1 MTDTALSPAPAKASA
16 FHELKVLWVRHWTDQ
31 LFSFALERPD
41 DFRFRSGEFVMIGLP
56 GEAKEGVSGKP
67 ILRAY
72 SIASPTWDEQLEFL
86 SIKVADGPLTA
97 RLQKIQPGDTVLM
110 GRKPTGTLVL
120 DALTGG
126 ERLWLIGTGTGL
138 APWIS
143 VARDPD
149 TYSRFRQVVICHTVR
164 NIADLSYR
172 DFLTSG
178 IHDDPLIGDEARAQL
193 TYYPTVTREAF
204 DTSDGER
211 GGRITDRIKSGALFA
226 DLDLPPGFSPER
238 DRVML
243 CGSMAMIK
251 EAAAL
256 LETFGLKEGSNAE
269 PGDYV
274 LERAFVG

>member
-1 MTDTALSPAPAKASA
+1 MTDVAAASPPAKASPFQA
-16 FHELKVLWVRHWTDQ
+16 LEVLWVRHWTDQ
-31 LFSFALERPD
+31 LFSFAIARPE

-56 GEAKEGVSGKP
+56 GLDSGKP
-67 ILRAY
+67 VMRAY
-72 SIASPTWDEQLEFL
+72 SIASPGWDEQLEFL

-97 RLQKIQPGDTVLM
+97 RLQGIQPGDSVLM

-138 APWIS
+138 APWLS

-149 TYSRFRQVVICHTVR
+149 TYARFGQVVVCHTVR
-164 NIADLSYR
+164 NVADLAYR
-172 DFLTSG
+172 DFLTAG
-178 IHDDPLIGDEARAQL
+178 IHDDPLIGDEAKAQL

-204 DTSDGER
+204 ATP
-211 GGRITDRIKSGALFA
+211 GRITDRIRSGAVFA
-226 DLDLPPGFSPER
+226 DLGLPPGFSPGR

-251 EAAAL
+251 EAGEL